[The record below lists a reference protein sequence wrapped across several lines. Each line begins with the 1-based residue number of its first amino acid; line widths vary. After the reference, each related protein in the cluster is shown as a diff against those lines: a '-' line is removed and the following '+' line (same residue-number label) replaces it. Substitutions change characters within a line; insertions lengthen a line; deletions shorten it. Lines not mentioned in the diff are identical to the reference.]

1 MQRFQPAL
9 PPVWAV
15 AQPSWV
21 KEPSSFLLHLHV
33 AADAERL
40 EDPFERDACLLADG
54 AHVGLLAVE
63 EAEDGLVCGHQDRAE
78 EAQATAP
85 PALSGRYMAPSAVS

>member
-21 KEPSSFLLHLHV
+21 KEPSSFLLCLRA

-54 AHVGLLAVE
+54 AHVRFRAVE
-63 EAEDGLVCGHQDRAE
+63 EAEDDLIGGHEDRAE
-78 EAQATAP
+78 EVKRASLAA
-85 PALSGRYMAPSAVS
+85 